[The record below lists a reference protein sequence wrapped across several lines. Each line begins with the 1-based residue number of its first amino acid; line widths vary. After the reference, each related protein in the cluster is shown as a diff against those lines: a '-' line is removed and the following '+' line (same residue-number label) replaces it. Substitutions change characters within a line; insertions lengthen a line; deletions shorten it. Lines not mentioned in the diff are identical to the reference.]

1 MKEMFSLMFIFAFV
15 SLRSGDIARK
25 IPLRLMSVSM
35 LPVFSPWSLLVSGL
49 RFKLFISFELIFVY
63 DVRE

>member
-1 MKEMFSLMFIFAFV
+1 MFIFAFV
-15 SLRSGDIARK
+15 CLRSGDIARK

-49 RFKLFISFELIFVY
+49 RFKLFINFEFKPVY